1 MAIITLNNNSLS
13 SVTAL
18 PTGISGQNYPAFF
31 ADLSA
36 DQTAPSSFV
45 GGKVEIDNE
54 IFDTDSCY
62 DPTTNYRFTPNAAGK
77 YFVYGMVSCDTGGNS
92 RLEGASAH
100 IFKNGSKIL
109 ASDMNFNDNEGRF
122 ATALVHGTVDMN
134 GSTDYLELYG
144 FIGYN
149 AGTPVFDGANKRTSF
164 GAYRIG
170 A

>member
-1 MAIITLNNNSLS
+1 
-13 SVTAL
+13 
-18 PTGISGQNYPAFF
+18 
-31 ADLSA
+31 
-36 DQTAPSSFV
+36 
-45 GGKVEIDNE
+45 
-54 IFDTDSCY
+54 
-62 DPTTNYRFTPNAAGK
+62 
-77 YFVYGMVSCDTGGNS
+77 MVSCDTGGNS

-149 AGTPVFDGANKRTSF
+149 AGSIIHILLVIAII
-164 GAYRIG
+164 AVLLRIIKG
-170 A
+170 K